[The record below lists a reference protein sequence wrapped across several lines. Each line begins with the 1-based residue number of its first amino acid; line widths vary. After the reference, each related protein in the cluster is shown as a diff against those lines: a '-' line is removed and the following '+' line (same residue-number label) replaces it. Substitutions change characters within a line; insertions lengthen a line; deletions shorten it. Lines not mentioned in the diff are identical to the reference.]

1 MVSSCCHIKILFIA
15 NICDL
20 NYLYRS
26 RDFRPSYGH
35 LHEIRA
41 VIPKGTPLLACSATV
56 THSIRQEVI
65 KSLEMV
71 DCDFISTSPDRPN
84 IFYEI
89 HPRTDLDS
97 DMKHL
102 LKSLQDLKNSAP
114 RVIVYCRTL
123 DMCANLY
130 AHFHYELE
138 EESYFPPGSD
148 QVSDYRLF
156 GMYHANT
163 PEHNKDVIMKS
174 LSKPDG
180 VVRVV
185 FATVALGMGVNMRDV
200 NTIIHYGAPQS
211 IEDYYQES
219 GRGGRSGQSA
229 TSIVYWRPSDCPLR
243 KNLLTIRDHEVAA
256 VRHYLQNSTSCRRKW
271 LLEYFDS
278 SFTSIVDPITCCDV
292 CVGKIGSQLNL

>member
-71 DCDFISTSPDRPN
+71 DCVFISTSPDRPN
-84 IFYEI
+84 IFYEV

-123 DMCANLY
+123 DMYMQICM
-130 AHFHYELE
+130 HI
-138 EESYFPPGSD
+138 S
-148 QVSDYRLF
+148 
-156 GMYHANT
+156 
-163 PEHNKDVIMKS
+163 IMS
-174 LSKPDG
+174 
-180 VVRVV
+180 
-185 FATVALGMGVNMRDV
+185 
-200 NTIIHYGAPQS
+200 
-211 IEDYYQES
+211 
-219 GRGGRSGQSA
+219 
-229 TSIVYWRPSDCPLR
+229 
-243 KNLLTIRDHEVAA
+243 
-256 VRHYLQNSTSCRRKW
+256 
-271 LLEYFDS
+271 
-278 SFTSIVDPITCCDV
+278 
-292 CVGKIGSQLNL
+292 